1 MTRPDHAEP
10 GPKRKRTK
18 KEWLPDNFALR
29 NELTYH
35 EDRKKQETV
44 RNIAALVFVTPE
56 AIDPSEREIARRII
70 LLAGLPEQGRQTLRH

>member
-1 MTRPDHAEP
+1 MLCLGGNENA
-10 GPKRKRTK
+10 
-18 KEWLPDNFALR
+18 R
-29 NELTYH
+29 NKDSCQIISHSVMGTYH